1 MNYLQ
6 LNRSSTIY
14 RQIAVKIVVG
24 AVFVFKKKKK
34 KKNLFWKSLEQLQSG
49 ISLQAAWQKRKSA
62 WKGSNPALLLSTVAI
77 DHKG

>member
-14 RQIAVKIVVG
+14 RQIAVKIAVG
-24 AVFVFKKKKK
+24 AVFLFKKK

-77 DHKG
+77 VWDHKG